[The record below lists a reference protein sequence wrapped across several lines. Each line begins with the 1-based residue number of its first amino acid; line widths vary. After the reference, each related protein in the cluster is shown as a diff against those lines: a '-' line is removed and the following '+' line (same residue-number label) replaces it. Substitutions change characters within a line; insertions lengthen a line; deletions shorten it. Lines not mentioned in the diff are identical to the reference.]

1 VLKFWR
7 GKHFQSRGGGNNLPN
22 NPLRWEKNDDKAK
35 EDVGNTAKILPGKTE
50 EAVAE
55 AEMHEDKTEEDIVEV
70 VDGNE
75 AEMDE
80 AMDVEGNETVVDYVV
95 GGNKEVE

>member
-1 VLKFWR
+1 
-7 GKHFQSRGGGNNLPN
+7 
-22 NPLRWEKNDDKAK
+22 
-35 EDVGNTAKILPGKTE
+35 
-50 EAVAE
+50 
-55 AEMHEDKTEEDIVEV
+55 MHEDKTEEDIVEV